1 MNKIV
6 VSLLVVAASAAY
18 VSDRPGVRSAGYPSG
33 PAPSNGGSQ
42 TSVVKA
48 GPRATVAETLGS
60 FRADLDLTRPANESR
75 LVGASIVQAVFLT
88 SESERG
94 LRAFPVWT
102 LTAASQPASPNT
114 RNSVWADAGPSVTLV
129 QLTQPVSPATPTAPP
144 SQPPA
149 TPPNTPQF
157 RDGTYTGSPA
167 NAYYGTVQVRVV
179 VKNGQVASI
188 DVLNYPSDRSTSR
201 QINSYALPQLQ
212 REVVQAFQA
221 QSARIRIIS
230 GATLT
235 TEAYLNSVQSAL
247 KQALVVQAPAAGST

>member
-1 MNKIV
+1 MRKIV
-6 VSLLVVAASAAY
+6 VSLFIVATSAAHVWDPQALGSTENTRRSASPAGDAQAAAPERALVVQAAWT
-18 VSDRPGVRSAGYPSG
+18 PTEAGQLVPLDGRVTDGGGAGLAVPSE
-33 PAPSNGGSQ
+33 AQ
-42 TSVVKA
+42 
-48 GPRATVAETLGS
+48 TVADPQIGRLWPRLG
-60 FRADLDLTRPANESR
+60 
-75 LVGASIVQAVFLT
+75 
-88 SESERG
+88 
-94 LRAFPVWT
+94 
-102 LTAASQPASPNT
+102 
-114 RNSVWADAGPSVTLV
+114 VTLV
-129 QLTQPVSPATPTAPP
+129 QLAQPVSPATPTAPP
-144 SQPPA
+144 SPPPA

-157 RDGTYTGSPA
+157 KDGTYTGSPA